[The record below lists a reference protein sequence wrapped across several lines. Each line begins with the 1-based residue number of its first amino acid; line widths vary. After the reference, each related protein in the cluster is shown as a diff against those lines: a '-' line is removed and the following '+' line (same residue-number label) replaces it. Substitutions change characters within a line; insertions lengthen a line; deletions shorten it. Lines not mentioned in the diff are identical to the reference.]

1 MGRCAGSGCFALN
14 HGMRPEEPMVPWGM
28 HRGDALD
35 AAVYPVDWI
44 VASYNAILAIVW
56 LGLVSR
62 VAGAPWIALAHAAAA
77 GIPWLL
83 RRIPP
88 VPPRARALRD
98 SYPLIGL
105 ALFWAEL
112 GPLQALLG
120 TKPHDLFVQRL
131 DIAVFGVHWQEI
143 WMNAMPDRWISEAMH
158 FAYFLYYLLLVIPP
172 LVIRYRRGPGVF
184 QSVVLALTLTYLS
197 CFLFYLA
204 FPVYGPRSSGAAS
217 LAMVPHGLFH
227 TLVDRARAIGDSP
240 GTAFPSSHVAGAFTI
255 AWLGWRWLSKTW
267 SVILTLAA
275 LAVALATVYTR
286 NHYAIDALVGL
297 LWIVPLQGLL
307 APTLERLGSGRR
319 TTMRAPAP

>member
-1 MGRCAGSGCFALN
+1 LAI
-14 HGMRPEEPMVPWGM
+14 
-28 HRGDALD
+28 
-35 AAVYPVDWI
+35 YPVDWI
-44 VASYNAILAIVW
+44 VASYNATLTIVW

-62 VAGAPWIALAHAAAA
+62 VAGAPWLALAHAAAA

-83 RRIPP
+83 RRIPH
-88 VPPRARALRD
+88 VPPRARLLRD

-112 GPLQALLG
+112 GPLQALRG
-120 TKPHDLFVQRL
+120 MKPHDLFVQRL
-131 DIAVFGVHWQEI
+131 DLAVFGVHWQEI
-143 WMNAMPDRWISEAMH
+143 WMNAMPDRWVSEGMH

-172 LVIRYRRGPGVF
+172 LVIGFRRGQGGF
-184 QSVVLALTLTYLS
+184 RSVVLALTLTYLS

-217 LAMVPHGLFH
+217 LATVPHGFFH
-227 TLVDRARAIGDSP
+227 TLVDRVRAIGDSL
-240 GTAFPSSHVAGAFTI
+240 GTAFPSSHVAGVATI

-297 LWIVPLQGLL
+297 LWIVPFQGWL
-307 APTLERLGSGRR
+307 APALERVGARD
-319 TTMRAPAP
+319 